1 MTSHETLKTI
11 RFVCTNC
18 ISPVEVSRRKA
29 GTQIHCPWCQAT
41 LTVPRE
47 SRQEPKVETYAVA
60 DESGGAAMPATPAL
74 TFTCPVC
81 ATRLD
86 AASEQAGRSVSCPDC
101 GTVSVVPAPST
112 APAAKP
118 APPALPAEIYE
129 LAYGEGQP
137 PPTDREVYQRYIPVV
152 CLLCHTRMHAA
163 EDQVGQAVVCPD
175 CGTANV
181 VQPPAATPDSLGPT
195 MPDDIY
201 ALAAPDV
208 EAREA
213 TAGGEMFD
221 FKCPRCGTR
230 LRARREEAGRP
241 MTCPDCGTKFSIPPP
256 RPDVP
261 APGVAPGPVEVYDVA
276 APLPA
281 APTGKPDVK
290 SEQPHSVQSPEP
302 TTTAPK
308 PAPSAPPHPREPRD
322 LLPPLPRPEL
332 PRHPFLTGV
341 WTFPWYATSRGC
353 WLGLSAGAMALWGLA
368 LAVWSLA
375 EQGGMVAWFMAAFLG
390 GVAGVGGMVFAV
402 WAALGLLVI
411 LTETA
416 SGSDRIEDW
425 ASGEVFDR
433 MFDGFYV
440 INSLALCVLI
450 GWGVERW
457 QPSVPTS
464 LGISAAVF
472 LFFPVF
478 FLSMLE
484 TGLVLNPISFR
495 VWGSL
500 FWAIWGWA
508 RFYFCTGLMLA
519 ALGGAALGLYT
530 LMGLSAGYL
539 LAPLAAAVVMIYFR
553 LLGRLGWYC
562 TERAR
567 RAARARR

>member
-1 MTSHETLKTI
+1 
-11 RFVCTNC
+11 
-18 ISPVEVSRRKA
+18 
-29 GTQIHCPWCQAT
+29 
-41 LTVPRE
+41 
-47 SRQEPKVETYAVA
+47 
-60 DESGGAAMPATPAL
+60 
-74 TFTCPVC
+74 
-81 ATRLD
+81 
-86 AASEQAGRSVSCPDC
+86 
-101 GTVSVVPAPST
+101 
-112 APAAKP
+112 
-118 APPALPAEIYE
+118 
-129 LAYGEGQP
+129 
-137 PPTDREVYQRYIPVV
+137 
-152 CLLCHTRMHAA
+152 
-163 EDQVGQAVVCPD
+163 
-175 CGTANV
+175 
-181 VQPPAATPDSLGPT
+181 
-195 MPDDIY
+195 
-201 ALAAPDV
+201 
-208 EAREA
+208 
-213 TAGGEMFD
+213 
-221 FKCPRCGTR
+221 
-230 LRARREEAGRP
+230 
-241 MTCPDCGTKFSIPPP
+241 
-256 RPDVP
+256 
-261 APGVAPGPVEVYDVA
+261 
-276 APLPA
+276 
-281 APTGKPDVK
+281 
-290 SEQPHSVQSPEP
+290 
-302 TTTAPK
+302 
-308 PAPSAPPHPREPRD
+308 
-322 LLPPLPRPEL
+322 
-332 PRHPFLTGV
+332 
-341 WTFPWYATSRGC
+341 
-353 WLGLSAGAMALWGLA
+353 